1 MHNLSEFYRRNF
13 TYLLIL
19 IFAGLLLYAFS
30 AFYAFSGKILN
41 DDAFI
46 SFRYAKNLVDG
57 HGLVWNP
64 GERLE
69 GYSNFL
75 WVMAFA
81 AGMKIG
87 IPPEKFVYLI
97 SIPIYLAA
105 LIFSYLLALRIINNR
120 TLALVA
126 LLLVG
131 FNHSIAGFAGCGLET
146 PLQLLLF
153 VLTGY
158 IIYLGVHRGWSIKR
172 TLTLS
177 IILNTAMLTRPD
189 SVVLIAGAAITWL
202 LTNRDKKLVDYIALF
217 APFLVITLPYLIWK
231 QLYYGT
237 IIPNAFNV
245 KVRDLS
251 GIGFGF
257 YYFYL
262 FVIYYGLLPFLALV
276 IWRGRS
282 LLRKSRAAGFMM
294 LLTLVWFCYAIS
306 VGGDFMEFRF
316 MVPIIPFL
324 TIIILLVLHE
334 YLPDK
339 RLTMALTLV
348 LCIGTVNNFSILTG
362 IFYSYRVERVEELV
376 NHLYA
381 PRENWVAIG
390 KRFKELFGGTD
401 VRLGVYAAGAIPYY
415 SELDCVD
422 LFGLTD
428 SHVPLIGEKFSSMPG
443 HRIIAPMQYVVDRE
457 VNILV
462 EPINLVMNRAMYER
476 WFRIANWTAI
486 YQFYL
491 DIDKPINGEFIN
503 DVNLLAVPLDS
514 DHTLVVWYLIPHKEV
529 DRVIEELGLRKI
541 RLRRPRYE

>member
-1 MHNLSEFYRRNF
+1 MPYLADFYRRNF

-19 IFAGLLLYAFS
+19 VLAGMLLYAFS
-30 AFYAFSGKILN
+30 GKLLN

-105 LIFSYLLALRIINNR
+105 LILTYLLALRIINNR
-120 TLALVA
+120 TMALAA

-131 FNHSIAGFAGCGLET
+131 FNHSVARFAGCGLET
-146 PLQLLLF
+146 PLQMLLF

-158 IIYLGVHRGWSIKR
+158 VIYLGVHRGWSIKR

-177 IILNTAMLTRPD
+177 MILNTAMLTRPD
-189 SVVLIAGAAITWL
+189 SVVLIAGAAIAWL
-202 LTNRDKKLVDYIALF
+202 LTCRDKKLADYIALL
-217 APFLVITLPYLIWK
+217 APFLAITLPYLVWK

-262 FVIYYGLLPFLALV
+262 FVIYYGLIPFLALV
-276 IWRGRS
+276 IWRGKS
-282 LLRKSRAAGFMM
+282 LFRKSRAAGFMM
-294 LLTLVWFCYAIS
+294 LLTLVWFCYVIS

-339 RLTMALTLV
+339 RLIVALTLV
-348 LCIGTVNNFSILTG
+348 LCIGTVNNFWK
-362 IFYSYRVERVEELV
+362 FYNYRVERAEELV
-376 NHLYA
+376 DHLYA
-381 PRENWVAIG
+381 PAENWVAIG
-390 KRFKELFGGTD
+390 KRLKELFEGTD
-401 VRLGVYAAGAIPYY
+401 VRLGVCAAGAIPYY
-415 SELDCVD
+415 SELNCVD
-422 LFGLTD
+422 LIGLAD
-428 SHVPLIGEKFSSMPG
+428 RHVPFIGEEFSTMPG
-443 HRIIAPMQYVVDRE
+443 HRIIAPLEYIVNRE
-457 VNILV
+457 VNIV
-462 EPINLVMNRAMYER
+462 VQPINLMMNRAMFQR
-476 WFRIANWTAI
+476 WYRLVNWAAI
-486 YQFYL
+486 YPFFI
-491 DIDKPINGEFIN
+491 DIDKPVNGKIMNE
-503 DVNLLAVPLDS
+503 VY
-514 DHTLVVWYLIPHKEV
+514 LVALPIENGYILIIWYLTPHKEV

-541 RLRRPRYE
+541 RLQRPRYG